1 MRSLWNIFL
10 ENNPRFLGLYIY
22 IYNINIYSIYIYISI
37 FESPKIEKNTKH
49 HFWRITILVFFNN
62 FSNMEKNSWE
72 NHHAKWWDFPAMFD
86 DIYSFWII
94 SCGEFPMSFFFGS
107 TKKAGLLEAKKWV
120 NIVTRKDIDH
130 LIFVLQYLF
139 VSTVSWVLG
148 ATLKKVSV
156 SLDPQNDGTF
166 TKKIWHNQSTKNFG
180 LDIFRYFSIF
190 FHIFP
195 IPKNGPPNDPI
206 LNAGFKGYP
215 LHLDLYLLC

>member
-1 MRSLWNIFL
+1 M
-10 ENNPRFLGLYIY
+10 
-22 IYNINIYSIYIYISI
+22 
-37 FESPKIEKNTKH
+37 
-49 HFWRITILVFFNN
+49 VFFNN

-107 TKKAGLLEAKKWV
+107 AKKAGLLEAKKWV
-120 NIVTRKDIDH
+120 NIVTREDIDH

-180 LDIFRYFSIF
+180 LDIFPYFSIF
-190 FHIFP
+190 FLSPKMAPQTIQYSTRVSRDILCISIYTCCVRFFGQIWGCAKVP
-195 IPKNGPPNDPI
+195 IPKWTANTC
-206 LNAGFKGYP
+206 
-215 LHLDLYLLC
+215 LYTVYIQYIYICIYIYICNITYIYIIYTCIR